1 MFIVV
6 AKARGHGEIGGGD
19 TPTGV
24 RVKRSSSGSAL
35 AYLLWYID
43 AVVSRPEIDT
53 NAEHSRSHH
62 DVISTAPHIEWRA
75 VGRITFKEGYA
86 TSCVV
91 VDGSVTG
98 GREGSSVGSKRFR
111 VPACMRRRGI
121 LPRLQA
127 L

>member
-6 AKARGHGEIGGGD
+6 AKAREHGEISGGD

-24 RVKRSSSGSAL
+24 RVKRSSSRPAL
-35 AYLLWYID
+35 AYLLWYVD
-43 AVVSRPEIDT
+43 AVVSRPEIDA

-62 DVISTAPHIEWRA
+62 DVISTALHIERRA
-75 VGRITFKEGYA
+75 VGSITFVEGDA

-91 VDGSVTG
+91 VDGSVADGTEG
-98 GREGSSVGSKRFR
+98 GAVGSKRFR
-111 VPACMRRRGI
+111 VPACMRREI